1 MKCAHY
7 KGIER
12 GYKEQEIIS
21 KVIVIV
27 SKERRILTDKS
38 SWNKKQ
44 KETARIPLLLI
55 YKRTLRNVKRDSRQ

>member
-12 GYKEQEIIS
+12 RYKKQEIIS

-27 SKERRILTDKS
+27 SKEQRILTEKS
-38 SWNKKQ
+38 SWNRKQ
-44 KETARIPLLLI
+44 IETARIPLLLI
-55 YKRTLRNVKRDSRQ
+55 YKRTLRNVSRQ